1 MEPDYLITAAHLVG
15 LVLGDQTLE
24 VRLSAINDIRAV
36 EDHFPSYYGPAD
48 LTKMLIKMERYQKA
62 PKSIRN
68 KKLVVL
74 GESYGPVFEEY
85 MISLPHHFKHSALR
99 QICAIIHRICSVHEY
114 HRIEQY
120 IIITNLLGI
129 L

>member
-1 MEPDYLITAAHLVG
+1 MERDYLINPAHLVG

-36 EDHFPSYYGPAD
+36 EDRFPSYRGPTV
-48 LTKMLIKMERYQKA
+48 LTKILIKMERYQKA

-85 MISLPHHFKHSALR
+85 MISLPPHFKHSALR
-99 QICAIIHRICSVHEY
+99 EICAIIHRICSVHEY
-114 HRIEQY
+114 HRVEQQE
-120 IIITNLLGI
+120 IITNLLRT